1 MESAKLNMKR
11 LKNISL
17 FRILLFGCIV
27 FYFNSITLF
36 FIFLLILFFDD
47 RYAALFFILI
57 CALIF
62 ILNRYRIDFI
72 PIGIVEAKKETYAV
86 ADKLFYKIKIYNA
99 IELKEG
105 DILFFRNRYPHN
117 EYQTQLRKNLL
128 FAGEGDYTIISSFFP
143 RRFLREQGMTLSEN
157 SRNLIRKFLYNEYPE
172 NMPFDI
178 GPGLASYFLFK
189 KIRRRSAKLCLF
201 LLVIFT
207 IHFIFDIRFYLIIID
222 CICDIKRENNTIR
235 SLFSKCLL
243 LSMINLKLFE
253 NPSIQLT
260 LLMDTYYSFSFS
272 ISFKTYLIMLF
283 SFLFGESNLFGILFF
298 GKLTALRIL
307 IIMLS
312 FIVLLIPAS
321 DPLYSSIVKVFAA
334 FNTIS
339 VPIRG
344 SPSIMGLILF
354 YYLCRKSN
362 LKHRYLQLFLLI
374 LILVLPIH
382 HPFSHVSFVDVGQ
395 GDAIVIRRPFVP
407 SCILIDTGSAFN
419 YTKLKKRLC
428 KEGIYIIDYLIITHD
443 DSDHNGNIERLKKD
457 FTVKNTIT
465 EGRDISYGAFR
476 LANLKMRDFEND
488 NDNSLVFLLTVDDF
502 SVLLTGDISM
512 KAERELIRKYGPLSA
527 DILKVSHHGSRTG
540 TGEELL
546 SEILPD
552 IAVIST
558 SGQYDHP
565 HLETIKRLDR
575 YGVRWYTTQDK
586 GTISFY
592 TNRFFVFMATAKNE
606 FVIMRS

>member
-57 CALIF
+57 CALVF

-86 ADKLFYKIKIYNA
+86 ADKLFYKIKIFNA

-117 EYQTQLRKNLL
+117 EYQTQIRKNLL
-128 FAGEGDYTIISSFFP
+128 FAGEGDYNIIFSFFP
-143 RRFLREQGMTLSEN
+143 RRFLREQGMILSEN
-157 SRNLIRKFLYNEYPE
+157 SRRLIRKFLYNEYPE
-172 NMPFDI
+172 SMPFDI

-201 LLVIFT
+201 LLVIF
-207 IHFIFDIRFYLIIID
+207 IINFIFDIRFYLIIID

-235 SLFSKCLL
+235 SLYSKCLI
-243 LSMINLKLFE
+243 LSLINLKLFE
-253 NPSIQLT
+253 NPSIQLS
-260 LLMDTYYSFSFS
+260 LLMDAYYSFSFS
-272 ISFKTYLIMLF
+272 ISFKAYLIMLF
-283 SFLFGESNLFGILFF
+283 SFLFGETDLLGILFF
-298 GKLTALRIL
+298 GRLTALRIL

-312 FIVLLIPAS
+312 FIVLLIPAAE
-321 DPLYSSIVKVFAA
+321 PIYSSIVKVFAT

-344 SPSIMGLILF
+344 SPSILGLIFF
-354 YYLCRKSN
+354 YYLCRKWN
-362 LKHRYLQLFLLI
+362 LKHRYLQIFLPI

-419 YTKLKKRLC
+419 YTKLKNRLC

-465 EGRDISYGAFR
+465 EGRDISYGSFR

-488 NDNSLVFLLTVDDF
+488 NDNSLVFLLTVDDL

-512 KAERELIRKYGPLSA
+512 KAERELIRKYRPLSA
-527 DILKVSHHGSRTG
+527 DILKVSHHGSKTG

-565 HLETIKRLDR
+565 HSETIKRLDR

-592 TNRFFVFMATAKNE
+592 TNRFFVFMTTAKNE